1 MFLMVPLTLAL
12 NIPMENTLVFVGFV
26 CRNLTIN
33 TYRRKPRVFLQPAF
47 LLNNYYVCGYII
59 FNYSL
64 RPSHFVY
71 INYSKLAF

>member
-33 TYRRKPRVFLQPAF
+33 TYRRKPRIFPATCISF
-47 LLNNYYVCGYII
+47 
-59 FNYSL
+59 
-64 RPSHFVY
+64 
-71 INYSKLAF
+71 K